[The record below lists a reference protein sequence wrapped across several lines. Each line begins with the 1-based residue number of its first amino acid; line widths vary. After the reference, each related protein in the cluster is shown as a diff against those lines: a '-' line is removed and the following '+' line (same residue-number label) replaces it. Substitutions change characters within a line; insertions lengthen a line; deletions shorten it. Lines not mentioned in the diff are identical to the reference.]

1 MSKLIK
7 LKYEI
12 EVRDKLGKVKHHEA
26 KDADTLLSNFGE
38 FFDKSVF
45 KLGSVGYYGGGIPFT
60 VKDVFGTDHTLPIN
74 ANSSFVSAGEEG
86 FDLSGL
92 IVGAGN
98 TPVTYSDY
106 RLKGKIPHSG
116 NYLYYYAQ
124 DIATEIVE
132 GQFVVSRE
140 FENRNGIGYGPN
152 ILVNGTVSADTG
164 HPYGFVPYM
173 AVDGLDQTRWSSD
186 GSPMPHW
193 LKYDLGV
200 GVTKI
205 VRKIR
210 LLGSGIPGDGDPGMF
225 KDFTLQGSNDD
236 STWDD
241 LYSGTQI
248 NTPTWQEYTF
258 ANSTAYRYYRVLITS
273 TYRSD
278 AVVAI
283 LGEVQMMEYYAA
295 PVSIEVK
302 EIGLMWM
309 VLPYEPSGSYLFA
322 RDIIT
327 TATLSPS
334 DILNAKYIF
343 DWLP

>member
-7 LKYEI
+7 LKYEV
-12 EVRDKLGKVKHHEA
+12 EVRDKLGKVKYKEA

-45 KLGSVGYYGGGIPFT
+45 KLGSTIYAASGLPCYL
-60 VKDVFGTDHTLPIN
+60 KDVFGITQTVQVN
-74 ANSSFVSAGEEG
+74 ANTPLVSYGEEG

-92 IVGAGN
+92 IVGASD
-98 TPVTYSDY
+98 TPVVYSDY
-106 RLKGKIPHSG
+106 KLGTKIPHCE

-124 DIATEIVE
+124 DITTEIVE

-152 ILVNGTVSADTG
+152 IVVNGTPLADSV
-164 HPYGFVPYM
+164 HPYGFVTSM
-173 AVDGLDQTRWSSD
+173 ACDGLEQTRWASS
-186 GSPMPHW
+186 GAMPHW
-193 LKYDLGV
+193 WKYDLGS

-205 VRKIR
+205 VSKIR
-210 LLGSGIPGDGDPGMF
+210 LLGSGIPGDGDSGMF
-225 KDFTLQGSNDD
+225 KDFIFQGSNDD

-241 LYSGTQI
+241 LYTGTQV

-258 ANSTAYRYYRVLITS
+258 ANSTAYRYYRVYITS
-273 TYRSD
+273 TYRGD
-278 AVVAI
+278 ASTAI

-302 EIGLMWM
+302 EIGLFWM
-309 VLPYEPSGSYLFA
+309 VLPYSPSGSYLFA

-327 TATLSPS
+327 PAVLAPS